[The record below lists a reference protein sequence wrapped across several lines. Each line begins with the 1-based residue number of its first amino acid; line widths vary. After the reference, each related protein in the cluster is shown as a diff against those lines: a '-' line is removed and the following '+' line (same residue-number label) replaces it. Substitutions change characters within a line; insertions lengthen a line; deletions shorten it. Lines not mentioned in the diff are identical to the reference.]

1 MLKVTHDELL
11 DSDNRFVI
19 KSKDDSS
26 SYTIDLSSVMNKNH
40 DTDDKERNK
49 KNKSEND
56 KSNKKSDK

>member
-11 DSDNRFVI
+11 DSNNRFVI

-40 DTDDKERNK
+40 DADDKERNK

-56 KSNKKSDK
+56 KSN

>member
-1 MLKVTHDELL
+1 MLKVTLDELL

-40 DTDDKERNK
+40 DMDDKGRNK